1 MMRLVSGFAV
11 VAALPML
18 LPAGVCAAAS
28 NTATTLFPLDGP
40 NQLETRVI
48 LNCFK
53 SDGHCDFT
61 AGADM
66 LTPDRV
72 TGFPPGLWARQ
83 TTEIRSSNRLAY
95 LDAHADGQ
103 YERVHKSMGSDEIT
117 TIYMGEAPGE
127 VSDQRAHRLHRLAD
141 GATQDRQQRHRLHP
155 HPGRLLRGQ
164 HHLAQHLRADH
175 LLLISQSG

>member
-1 MMRLVSGFAV
+1 MKRLIAGFAV
-11 VAALPML
+11 VGSALTL
-18 LPAGVCAAAS
+18 LPGPTAGAAS

-40 NQLETRVI
+40 NQLETRTV

-66 LTPDRV
+66 LTPDGP

-95 LDAHADGQ
+95 LDAHATSQ
-103 YERVHKSMGSDEIT
+103 YERVMKSMGSDEIT
-117 TIYMGEAPGE
+117 TVYFGEGPPDKYQTTGRIDSTDWQTGQPKTDNNVIVCTHIQVVYPG
-127 VSDQRAHRLHRLAD
+127 VNITSPS
-141 GATQDRQQRHRLHP
+141 TC
-155 HPGRLLRGQ
+155 
-164 HHLAQHLRADH
+164 AQTTF
-175 LLLISQSG
+175 S

>member
-1 MMRLVSGFAV
+1 MKRLITVFAV
-11 VAALPML
+11 VGSALSFA
-18 LPAGVCAAAS
+18 PAPVAGAAS

-40 NQLETRVI
+40 NQLETRTV

-66 LTPDRV
+66 LTPDGV

-95 LDAHADGQ
+95 LDAHATSQ
-103 YERVHKSMGSDEIT
+103 YERVMKSMGSDEIT
-117 TIYMGEAPGE
+117 TVYFGEGPPDKYQTTGRIDSTDWQTGQPKTDNNVIVCTHIQVVYPGIN
-127 VSDQRAHRLHRLAD
+127 
-141 GATQDRQQRHRLHP
+141 ATSP
-155 HPGRLLRGQ
+155 STC
-164 HHLAQHLRADH
+164 AQTTF
-175 LLLISQSG
+175 S